1 MEAVFGYLDPG
12 SGSVILQVVLGGVA
26 AAAVAARLYW
36 KRITSR
42 FRKDSADDGDDP
54 H

>member
-1 MEAVFGYLDPG
+1 VEAALGYLDPG

-42 FRKDSADDGDDP
+42 FRKDPTDGDDP
-54 H
+54 R

>member
-1 MEAVFGYLDPG
+1 VEAVLGYLDPG

-26 AAAVAARLYW
+26 AAAVAARFYW

-42 FRKDSADDGDDP
+42 FRKDSTDGDDP